1 MNIDGRKL
9 SRAALFLGAGRRQD
23 SRVVVNFGVNQ
34 SFWLDFYEQEEC
46 DLLLRHQRGRLGW
59 SQSQPVH
66 PAEGT

>member
-9 SRAALFLGAGRRQD
+9 SRAALFLEAGRRQD

-34 SFWLDFYEQEEC
+34 SFWLEFYEQEES

-59 SQSQPVH
+59 S
-66 PAEGT
+66 